1 MLQELA
7 FDAEGKPTGLVD
19 PAILDH
25 DAPVEK
31 PKTKTESGFTWD

>member
-25 DAPVEK
+25 DAPVEQ
-31 PKTKTESGFTWD
+31 PKEKGDTYGTKM